1 MTVPGG
7 CSVGDSRPVM
17 RKGLI
22 VQVPIRMPG
31 TVSPGVLM
39 ESEGHADSMPK
50 IMHQEGD
57 METIKMIFV
66 SVLLG
71 IIGSSNS
78 YALTGDH
85 LYQRCINLDASIED
99 HAPTCNQELVDTVMC
114 RWYVLGMADALGDA
128 EKICPSYG
136 VVDQQ
141 IALVVK
147 KYLSDHPESLNRD
160 AVELVEDALKKAFP
174 CK

>member
-1 MTVPGG
+1 
-7 CSVGDSRPVM
+7 
-17 RKGLI
+17 
-22 VQVPIRMPG
+22 
-31 TVSPGVLM
+31 M
-39 ESEGHADSMPK
+39 ESEGHADRVHK

-57 METIKMIFV
+57 METIKMVFAV
-66 SVLLG
+66 G
-71 IIGSSNS
+71 IIWSSNC

-99 HAPTCNQELVDTVMC
+99 HAPTCNQALVDTVMC
-114 RWYVLGMADALGDA
+114 RWYVLGMSDALVDD
-128 EKICPSYG
+128 EKICPSHG
-136 VVDQQ
+136 VLDQQ

-160 AVELVEDALKKAFP
+160 AVVLVEDALKKAFP

>member
-1 MTVPGG
+1 MVHVPF
-7 CSVGDSRPVM
+7 
-17 RKGLI
+17 
-22 VQVPIRMPG
+22 RMPEK
-31 TVSPGVLM
+31 VSPGVLM
-39 ESEGHADSMPK
+39 EPEGHADSMPK

-57 METIKMIFV
+57 MKTIKMVFA
-66 SVLLG
+66 LG
-71 IIGSSNS
+71 IIGSSNC

-99 HAPTCNQELVDTVMC
+99 HAPTCDQVLVDTVMC
-114 RWYVLGMADALGDA
+114 RWYVLGMSDALIDD
-128 EKICPSYG
+128 EKICPSHG

-147 KYLSDHPESLNRD
+147 KYLSDHTESLNRD
-160 AVELVEDALKKAFP
+160 AVELVEDALKKAYP